1 MPDVPKII
9 LLHSCWR
16 KDAKWVEGERP
27 GSVAIFPN
35 DALRPLAAECA
46 DAAAERHLPPQGKKS
61 ILMSCADGIYLRRVS
76 NEDSMSH
83 TIKPLARIREHSRA
97 GVLLRERFFEENA
110 PAVANLALRYA
121 VTLAKGGK
129 ILFCGNGGSAA
140 DAQHLAA
147 EFVNRFQIDRPPL
160 PAIALTVD
168 TSIITA
174 AGNDFGFDFI
184 FSKQVQ
190 ALAAPG
196 DVLTVIS
203 TSGNS
208 MNLIKALEAAREQSV
223 YCLGLLGKGGGKAA
237 SLCDAVLD
245 VPGHNTALIQEVHI
259 TVGHLLCSL
268 TDHYL
273 FENAAALTPWLEGNE
288 PLPL

>member
-1 MPDVPKII
+1 MAKII
-9 LLHSCWR
+9 AAS
-16 KDAKWVEGERP
+16 
-27 GSVAIFPN
+27 
-35 DALRPLAAECA
+35 LAQ
-46 DAAAERHLPPQGKKS
+46 D
-61 ILMSCADGIYLRRVS
+61 
-76 NEDSMSH
+76 
-83 TIKPLARIREHSRA
+83 
-97 GVLLRERFFEENA
+97 
-110 PAVANLALRYA
+110 
-121 VTLAKGGK
+121 GK

-174 AGNDFGFDFI
+174 AGNDFGFDYI
-184 FSKQVQ
+184 YSKQVQ

-196 DVLTVIS
+196 DVLVAIS

-208 MNLIKALEAAREQSV
+208 TNILKALEAARERSV
-223 YCLGLLGKGGGKAA
+223 FCLGLLGKGGGKAA
-237 SLCDAVLD
+237 ELCDAVLD
-245 VPGHNTALIQEVHI
+245 VDGRDTALIQEVHI
-259 TVGHLLCSL
+259 TVGHLLCGL

-273 FENAAALTPWLEGNE
+273 FENVAALAPWLEHNE